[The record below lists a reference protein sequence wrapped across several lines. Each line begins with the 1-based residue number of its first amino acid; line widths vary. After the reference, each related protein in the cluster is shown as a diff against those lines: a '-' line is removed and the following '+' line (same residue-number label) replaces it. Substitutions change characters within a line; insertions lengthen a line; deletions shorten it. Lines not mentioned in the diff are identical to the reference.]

1 MCWCIHAN
9 PYWEARTCAYMC
21 VGSRAAARSNGD
33 SPSLIPSHRN
43 SPSSSPTAA
52 RHSFY
57 PSVSLFLS
65 FTHSFSS
72 SFSLVPPRRC
82 FILLAPPCASSTNAL
97 LYSSSLLLANGLFVI
112 RLSLSL
118 FGGSVDRFSSLS
130 FCFLFFFLLLLSPIL
145 RSFFGYRRF
154 PLYSIILF
162 PLITRQTKIYNCF

>member
-1 MCWCIHAN
+1 
-9 PYWEARTCAYMC
+9 MC

-57 PSVSLFLS
+57 LSVSLF
-65 FTHSFSS
+65 HSFSS

-130 FCFLFFFLLLLSPIL
+130 FCFYFFSSFGNSSFFFRLS
-145 RSFFGYRRF
+145 
-154 PLYSIILF
+154 SIIF
-162 PLITRQTKIYNCF
+162 NNIISINYTTN

>member
-1 MCWCIHAN
+1 MRIHIERPEHAHI
-9 PYWEARTCAYMC
+9 C
-21 VGSRAAARSNGD
+21 VWDRVRRQDQTEILLLLYPLIVILPLLPPLLRAIRSILL
-33 SPSLIPSHRN
+33 SLS
-43 SPSSSPTAA
+43 
-52 RHSFY
+52 
-57 PSVSLFLS
+57 LS